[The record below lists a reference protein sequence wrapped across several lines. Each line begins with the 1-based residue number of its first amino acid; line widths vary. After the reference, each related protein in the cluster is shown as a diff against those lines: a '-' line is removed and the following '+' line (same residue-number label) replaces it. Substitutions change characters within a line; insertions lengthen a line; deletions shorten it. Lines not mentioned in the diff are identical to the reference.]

1 MAQGESLANPNSLG
15 DLVPVLHPP
24 NGKSNLALQSSCNQ
38 LILLLENLAS
48 KTAANAYKHWRVMED
63 ELSTPAHV
71 CVAQLADKTVGVLK
85 VARDGACTFFVRL
98 NRPSA
103 NQMADRDKVPRDSP
117 RTFRRELSISE
128 AFGVLRTARPYCLK
142 DGEVHHPHALSL
154 LCSMTRHGWLCL
166 GAAEVPQ
173 AVRSFTLVA
182 VTPLSRAFEQC
193 LVLMGWKTAYMPADE
208 ALWTAQAVDQSV
220 WGRTHDDFFVG
231 DVASKF
237 ADAARELSACAHPT
251 VFTHYIPQLESHN
264 QAAAVAIG
272 VVQEYLH
279 RSKVFAAGQ
288 PALAPAPAPVVCE
301 EPCSDVDMAPSDE
314 DQEPE
319 EAEEPEAAPEAA
331 PPASP
336 VPSAPP
342 AEKPASSSS
351 SSQKRRR
358 IRRPAK
364 RDDDDGDSE
373 HDDDEKTVARQ
384 DDELGEVV
392 TTDSEDESESG
403 DGGAGGYSDDDDE
416 DGGGGSSSSSSDSD
430 SGSGDDDDDEA
441 GAARESASDSDSQP
455 LSAKPIAK
463 NNEHTPTTRTVVARP
478 SPEGAATATAA
489 AARGAGRL
497 SEAETLAEF
506 ARPCCQRFEQFVRA
520 HRALIA
526 PERMALIDA
535 DLQLLKTSKSAPGLM
550 GAALSLAS
558 NMAASYSDAAPE
570 DAVPVGPVGRKRV
583 RELATRAADFSELTL
598 ERVAG
603 ALQAGHTMIEQL
615 EDLRKRGR
623 TLLETVESACASEE
637 AKAPAEAS
645 QEP

>member
-24 NGKSNLALQSSCNQ
+24 NGKSNLALQSSCSQ
-38 LILLLENLAS
+38 LVLLLENLAS

-220 WGRTHDDFFVG
+220 WGCMHDDFFVG

-237 ADAARELSACAHPT
+237 ADAARELSACAHPA
-251 VFTHYIPQLESHN
+251 VFTHYIPQLNSYN

-279 RSKVFAAGQ
+279 RSKAFADGQ
-288 PALAPAPAPVVCE
+288 PAVAPAPAPVVCE

-319 EAEEPEAAPEAA
+319 EAEEPEAAP
-331 PPASP
+331 PACP
-336 VPSAPP
+336 VPSGPP
-342 AEKPASSSS
+342 AEKPASSS

-358 IRRPAK
+358 IRRPSK
-364 RDDDDGDSE
+364 RDDDDADSE

-403 DGGAGGYSDDDDE
+403 DGGAGGYSDNDDE
-416 DGGGGSSSSSSDSD
+416 DGGGSSSSSSSDSD
-430 SGSGDDDDDEA
+430 SGDDDDDEA
-441 GAARESASDSDSQP
+441 GAVRESGSDSDSQP

-463 NNEHTPTTRTVVARP
+463 NNEHTPTTKTMAARP
-478 SPEGAATATAA
+478 SGEGAGAA
-489 AARGAGRL
+489 APDAGRL

-506 ARPCCQRFEQFVRA
+506 ARPCCQRFEQFVRE
-520 HRALIA
+520 HRALIV

-558 NMAASYSDAAPE
+558 NMAASYSDAPPE

-603 ALQAGHTMIEQL
+603 ALKAGHVMIEQL

-623 TLLETVESACASEE
+623 TLLETVESACANDE

-645 QEP
+645 QAP